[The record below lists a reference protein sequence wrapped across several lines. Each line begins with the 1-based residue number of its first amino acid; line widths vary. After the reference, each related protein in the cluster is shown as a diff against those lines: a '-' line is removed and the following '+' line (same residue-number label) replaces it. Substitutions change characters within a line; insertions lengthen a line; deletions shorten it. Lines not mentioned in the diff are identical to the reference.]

1 MMKLYYGIALGSL
14 AAGCSAGGS
23 ANGSTVGS
31 MSGSP
36 GTITPGTPSNPSS
49 SVSGLVPN
57 GPTGPL
63 IDGEELE
70 TDDECDGV
78 IPVVYRDFSES
89 HPDFEMDFSG
99 DVVRRQ
105 LIAPRLGADNKP
117 VFASS
122 LGCPAQQGTPMAC
135 ADWEV
140 ERPVITSAQT
150 FDQWYRNVDGVN
162 VPFESTLE
170 LVENPNTGLYTFN
183 SNEFFP
189 IANTDGFGITP
200 PNGNRNFLF
209 TTEIHLNFEY
219 IAGQRFTFRGDDDLW
234 IFINGQLALDL
245 GSMHGAESG
254 TIDFDAQATALGIV
268 PGRAYSMDIFHAE
281 RHTTASNFSVET
293 NIACFTPSIV
303 Y

>member
-1 MMKLYYGIALGSL
+1 MMKLYYAIALGSL
-14 AAGCSAGGS
+14 ALGCSAGGS
-23 ANGSTVGS
+23 SGGDTVGS
-31 MSGSP
+31 GSG
-36 GTITPGTPSNPSS
+36 TPGNPQSN
-49 SVSGLVPN
+49 VSGLVPN
-57 GPTGPL
+57 ASTGQL
-63 IDGEELE
+63 IDDEALE
-70 TDDECDGV
+70 PTDECDGV
-78 IPVVYRDFSES
+78 IPVVYRDFNHS

-105 LIAPRLGADNKP
+105 LVASRLGADNKP

-122 LGCPAQQGTPMAC
+122 LGCPAQQGTPLAC
-135 ADWEV
+135 ANWEV
-140 ERPVITSAQT
+140 NRPVITSAQT
-150 FDQWYRNVDGVN
+150 FDQWYRNVDAVN
-162 VPFESTLE
+162 VPFESTLT
-170 LVENPNTGLYTFN
+170 LLENPNTGLYTFN
-183 SNEFFP
+183 SNDFFP

-219 IAGQRFTFRGDDDLW
+219 VAGQRFTFRGDDDLW

-245 GSMHGAESG
+245 GSMHNAESG
-254 TIDFDAQATALGIV
+254 TIDFDAQAAALGIA
-268 PGRAYSMDIFHAE
+268 PGGAYSMDIFHAE

>member
-1 MMKLYYGIALGSL
+1 LTP
-14 AAGCSAGGS
+14 AG
-23 ANGSTVGS
+23 
-31 MSGSP
+31 P
-36 GTITPGTPSNPSS
+36 GQ
-49 SVSGLVPN
+49 
-57 GPTGPL
+57 L
-63 IDGEELE
+63 IDDEALAP
-70 TDDECDGV
+70 TDDCDGV
-78 IPVVYRDFSES
+78 IPVVFRDFNDS

-105 LIAPRLGADNKP
+105 LVAPRLGADNKP

-162 VPFESTLE
+162 VPFEDTLE

-183 SNEFFP
+183 SNDFFP
-189 IANTDGFGITP
+189 IEPTQGFGVTP
-200 PNGNRNFLF
+200 ANQNRNFLF
-209 TTEIHLNFEY
+209 TTEIHLKFVY
-219 IAGQRFTFRGDDDLW
+219 VARQPFTFRGDDDLW

-254 TIDFDAQATALGIV
+254 TIDFDAQATALGIA
-268 PGRAYSMDIFHAE
+268 PGGTYSMDIFHAE

-293 NIACFTPSIV
+293 NIACFTPSMV